1 MIFKKSHLRVEVINW
16 RGNATSSACHLW
28 DEDRAVSGVC
38 TSTEVRAGQTPKRG
52 NTLYR
57 ADNYALIAGKRCA
70 AAPAA
75 QVD

>member
-38 TSTEVRAGQTPKRG
+38 TSTRAC
-52 NTLYR
+52 
-57 ADNYALIAGKRCA
+57 GKRRNA
-70 AAPAA
+70 VTA
-75 QVD
+75 

>member
-38 TSTEVRAGQTPKRG
+38 TSTRAC
-52 NTLYR
+52 
-57 ADNYALIAGKRCA
+57 GKRRNAVTRCTELTTML
-70 AAPAA
+70 
-75 QVD
+75 